1 MCVWG
6 VCVCVNYMYVFFGE
20 EVWTHEYSLTPPL
33 LLMCLYQ
40 AMKEGI
46 DFASIVAILGDGG
59 VGFDPTVWYF
69 VLLLYANKQKCP

>member
-46 DFASIVAILGDGG
+46 DFASIVAILGEG

>member
-6 VCVCVNYMYVFFGE
+6 VCVCVNYMYVFFGK

-46 DFASIVAILGDGG
+46 DFASIVAIWGG
-59 VGFDPTVWYF
+59 GGGWI
-69 VLLLYANKQKCP
+69 